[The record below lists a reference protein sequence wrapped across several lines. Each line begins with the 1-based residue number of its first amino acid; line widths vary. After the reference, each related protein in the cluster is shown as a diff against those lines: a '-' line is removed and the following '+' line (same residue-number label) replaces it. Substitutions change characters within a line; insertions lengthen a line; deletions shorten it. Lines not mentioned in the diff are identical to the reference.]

1 MLLEL
6 SIRNFAIIEETSIQF
21 SEGLNV
27 LTGETGAGKSILLD
41 ALGAVLG
48 ARATSDVVRTGESS
62 ARIEAVF
69 APDAPTIERLKP
81 ILVDLGIEA
90 DDEVVI
96 LTREIMANGRSTA
109 RLNGRMA
116 TARALA
122 SVGELLVDIH
132 GQSDH
137 LAILRTSEQRVL
149 LDRFAATEQLRLDVG
164 RLWRE
169 WRTLQNRLHSL
180 THDARDREQ
189 RADLL
194 RFQVTEIEEAAF
206 AIGDEERLIAERD
219 VLRNADRLRTD
230 AVGAQTLLE
239 SDDIGDTVSASA
251 ILRQVVSQVEDLA
264 SLDRQS
270 AGLAERAN
278 DLLVLA
284 EDLARDLRDYAES
297 VEPDEGRLAELE
309 DRLDLLQSLKR
320 KYGATV
326 DDILAFAQEAQ
337 AELDRLMSA
346 EFDADALEA
355 AVHTAAAR
363 LAREAR
369 ELSERRQV
377 AATRLAAEIE
387 TSVSEL
393 HMGRADLAI
402 AVERRESPD
411 GIDLDGARVHVDET
425 GIDHV
430 EFLLAPNAGETLR
443 PLARIASGG
452 EMARLMLAIKSILSD
467 VDLTPTL
474 VFDEI
479 DVGVGGR
486 IGQVVGEKL
495 WSISERHQVIVITH
509 LPQIAAFGTRHL
521 RIEKDETPGGR
532 TVSTVRQLDMVG
544 REVELAA
551 MIDGLPPGEAALLN
565 AHTMLERS
573 QAFVAAS
580 SNRRR

>member
-21 SEGLNV
+21 AEGLNV

-48 ARATSDVVRTGESS
+48 ARATSDVVRTGETS

-69 APDAPTIERLKP
+69 SPDSGTAERLAP
-81 ILVDLGIEA
+81 ILQDLGIEP

-122 SVGELLVDIH
+122 QVGELLVDIH

-137 LAILRTSEQRVL
+137 LAILRTSEQREL
-149 LDRFAATEQLRLDVG
+149 LDRFAGTEDLRLEFASQ
-164 RLWRE
+164 WRE
-169 WRTLQNRLHSL
+169 WRDLRTRLQSL
-180 THDARDREQ
+180 AHDARDREQ

-194 RFQVTEIEEAAF
+194 RFQVNEIEEASF
-206 AIGDEERLIAERD
+206 DSGDEERLIGERD

-230 AVGAQTLLE
+230 AHGAQTLLDDDEIGE
-239 SDDIGDTVSASA
+239 SVSAAA

-270 AGLAERAN
+270 SGLAERAN

-297 VEPDEGRLAELE
+297 VEPDEGRLVELE

-326 DDILAFAQEAQ
+326 DEIVAFARGARI
-337 AELDRLMSA
+337 ELDRLTSA
-346 EFDADALEA
+346 EYDAEALTVAVQQA
-355 AVHTAAAR
+355 ANRLAERARDLSAQRQAAA
-363 LAREAR
+363 
-369 ELSERRQV
+369 S
-377 AATRLAAEIE
+377 RLAAEIE
-387 TSVSEL
+387 ASVSEL

-402 AVERRESPD
+402 AVERRPSSD
-411 GIDLDGARVHVDET
+411 GIDVDGALVHVDET
-425 GIDHV
+425 GIDQV

-495 WSISERHQVIVITH
+495 WTISEGHQVIVITH
-509 LPQIAAFGTRHL
+509 LPQIAAFAARHL
-521 RIEKDETPGGR
+521 RIEKDETPSGR
-532 TVSTVRQLDMVG
+532 TVSTVRLLDMAG
-544 REVELAA
+544 REEELAA

-580 SNRRR
+580 SNRRT